1 MKTVRSFI
9 LICISLFIGSNS
21 HAGKVARTLRVPS
34 EYTTIAKAVEQSKD
48 GDLIIISP
56 GYYTEKDIEINK
68 AVTISSE
75 WKQTGNE
82 NVIGKTTIDAG
93 NSVLFAIHV
102 DGVEISG
109 LKIINGDHPISAS
122 AKTTIIH
129 NHFVNNR
136 DAISMEGGSG
146 GYIAHNLIEN
156 DRDDGIDMDIG
167 DDAVD
172 KIGSDIVV
180 EFNSIINSH
189 DDGIEI
195 RLFKRQNQN
204 IKYEIRHNRFI
215 GSGKAGIQLIS
226 YDVNTGKVFNIHH
239 NLFSGCKTGLGCMEG
254 AKTDEDLSGATKMDE
269 RVYFF
274 NNTVVG
280 NEMAATGGNNIMAFN
295 NIITG
300 NTIGGFKRFGK
311 NSIVAN
317 NLFFENNDA
326 DFVDINLLVIKNKN
340 IFNQNPFLNP
350 VTFIPDDKSCCI
362 DAGIEKYKIK
372 RITHWTISSDLFTGK
387 APDLGAFEAKLIS
400 PGTMKENV
408 FLVDAGKDLILTSP
422 QNSITLTG
430 IIKGNSGEKLN
441 ISWQLLKGPANVK
454 IIDVSSLTTEVEF
467 SQQGIYEFSLSAIS
481 GKNTSSDRL
490 TVRYINS
497 GEGNSF
503 FTSDSTIA
511 IEAEHFTYSYGIVEI
526 LTDSG
531 VSNGHGILLKD
542 EPESISSSLEFS
554 IGASQSSPYFLWIK
568 AKSISGKSQ
577 LSIEFDNKKIGNI
590 EVESSKDCQWIKLPE
605 SISVTPGQWSLLLK
619 EGEGTTLLDKIL
631 ITKNNDC
638 IPD

>member
-1 MKTVRSFI
+1 MKIVCSLFI
-9 LICISLFIGSNS
+9 ICVSLFIGTNC
-21 HAGKVARTLRVPS
+21 HGGNIGRTLRVPS
-34 EYTTIAKAVEQSKD
+34 DFTTIAKAVELSKD

-56 GYYTEKDIEINK
+56 GNYTERDIEINK

-75 WKQTGNE
+75 WKQTGVE
-82 NVIGKTTIDAG
+82 DVIGKTTIDAG
-93 NSVLFAIHV
+93 NSVLFTIRV

-122 AKTTIIH
+122 ARATIIH

-146 GYIAHNLIEN
+146 GYIAYNLIEN

-172 KIGSDIVV
+172 KIGSDVVV

-204 IKYEIRHNRFI
+204 IQYEIRHNRFI

-239 NLFSGCKTGLGCMEG
+239 NLFRGCKTGLGCMEG
-254 AKTDEDLSGATKMDE
+254 AKTDEDLSGATKLDE

-274 NNTVVG
+274 NNTVVE
-280 NEMAATGGNNIMAFN
+280 NEMAATGGNNILAFN
-295 NIITG
+295 NIISG
-300 NTIGGFKRFGK
+300 NTMGGFKRFGK

-317 NLFFENNDA
+317 NLFFDNKDA
-326 DFVDINLLVIKNKN
+326 DFVEINSLVIKTKN
-340 IFNQNPFLNP
+340 IFNQDPFLNSS
-350 VTFIPDDKSCCI
+350 TFIPNKGSRCI
-362 DAGIEKYKIK
+362 DTGIVKYKIK
-372 RITHWTISSDLFTGK
+372 KEVNWKISSELFTGK
-387 APDLGAFEAKLIS
+387 APDLGAFEAKLVN

-408 FLVDAGKDLILTSP
+408 LLVDAGKDLIVTSP
-422 QNSITLTG
+422 SNSTTLSG
-430 IIKGNSGEKLN
+430 RINNNSGEQLN

-467 SQQGIYEFSLSAIS
+467 SQQGIYEFLLSAIS
-481 GKNTSSDRL
+481 SKNTSSDRV

-497 GEGNSF
+497 GEGSSF
-503 FTSDSTIA
+503 FISDSTIA

-526 LTDSG
+526 LADSG

-542 EPESISSSLEFS
+542 EPEGITSSLEFS
-554 IGASQSSPYFLWIK
+554 IGVSQSSSYFLWIK
-568 AKSISGKSQ
+568 AKSISGKSEF
-577 LSIEFDNKKIGNI
+577 SIEFNNREIGI
-590 EVESSKDCQWIKLPE
+590 VEVDTDLQWIKLSE
-605 SISVTPGQWSLLLK
+605 SISITPGQWSLLMK
-619 EGEGTTLLDKIL
+619 QVQGATLLDKIF
-631 ITKNNDC
+631 ITSDNEF
-638 IPD
+638 IF